1 MAFAIHEPVNY
12 PVTYA
17 PLATRAR
24 APTVPTALEG
34 HLRLQGGCGGGCRAC
49 DSIWRY
55 VSLRLGPI
63 GAGAPVNLAKPPNKV
78 WGE

>member
-1 MAFAIHEPVNY
+1 M
-12 PVTYA
+12 
-17 PLATRAR
+17 TRAR
-24 APTVPTALEG
+24 ATTVPTALEG

-63 GAGAPVNLAKPPNKV
+63 GAGAGQPRQTAEQGVGRVTQRNRQLS
-78 WGE
+78 